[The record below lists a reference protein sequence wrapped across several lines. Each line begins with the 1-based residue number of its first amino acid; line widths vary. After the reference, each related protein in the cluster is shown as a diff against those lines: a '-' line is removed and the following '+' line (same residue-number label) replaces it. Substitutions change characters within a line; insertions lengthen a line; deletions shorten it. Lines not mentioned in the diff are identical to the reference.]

1 MKGAPVFFF
10 SSRRRHTRCSRDW
23 SSDVCSSDLLG
34 HSAFTLFA
42 DFPQAM
48 ADVRRALTGETFSSP
63 VEVFGAVFEAWY
75 SPVRDADGAVAG
87 VIGVGTDIT
96 ERCRAETGLRHS
108 EESHRALV
116 QHASYA
122 IYRSSVEGRFLTVN
136 PA

>member
-1 MKGAPVFFF
+1 MIRRPPRSTLFPYTTLFR
-10 SSRRRHTRCSRDW
+10 SRGLDAVGVRPAL
-23 SSDVCSSDLLG
+23 LLG

-87 VIGVGTDIT
+87 GIGVGTG
-96 ERCRAETGLRHS
+96 EEPRNGRAH
-108 EESHRALV
+108 V
-116 QHASYA
+116 
-122 IYRSSVEGRFLTVN
+122 
-136 PA
+136 

>member
-1 MKGAPVFFF
+1 MVEGRGLDAVGVRPAL
-10 SSRRRHTRCSRDW
+10 
-23 SSDVCSSDLLG
+23 LLG

-87 VIGVGTDIT
+87 GGGRGAHIPQPGPGGAAA
-96 ERCRAETGLRHS
+96 RAPRGG
-108 EESHRALV
+108 HR
-116 QHASYA
+116 
-122 IYRSSVEGRFLTVN
+122 
-136 PA
+136 PP